1 MGRKMILKNKEM
13 LRNLYANNEAHDILY
28 ELSSIM
34 AEHSENEWKKG
45 NCKYSLNI
53 SVVSSILEVIAK
65 DITFNYRLV
74 TREDL
79 EEIKDNI
86 KYDIEE
92 ILL

>member
-1 MGRKMILKNKEM
+1 MRVKLFESWNSKTKRYPSRISMDDWSNKK
-13 LRNLYANNEAHDILY
+13 D
-28 ELSSIM
+28 
-34 AEHSENEWKKG
+34 EWRKG

-53 SVVSSILEVIAK
+53 SVVSSILDVIAK

-86 KYDIEE
+86 KHDIEE